1 MQFGRWA
8 NLWKERIHRLDI
20 EDMKIDICFSPALY
34 PAYHDKEAIVVVVDV
49 FRATTTM
56 AAAFC
61 NGVRS
66 IRPVAT
72 LEEAMDYKRKG
83 WMVGAERNV
92 KRCDFADFG
101 NSPFDYTRE
110 KVYGRDIAFTT
121 TNGTKAIT
129 VAKSAYRVITGA
141 FVNLRAVADY
151 CLGHRRD
158 VVVLCS
164 GWQDKVNIEDTLFG
178 GALTDVLLASGEY
191 TMVSDAAV
199 IAREM
204 WRNHREDLPEYISAT
219 DHAARLRANHL
230 EDAIPYC
237 LRLSI
242 ADVVPQLTVEDGG
255 TLVLRDGYTN
265 IAKDNQP

>member
-1 MQFGRWA
+1 
-8 NLWKERIHRLDI
+8 
-20 EDMKIDICFSPALY
+20 MKIDVCFSPALY
-34 PAYHDKEAIVVVVDV
+34 PAYHDREAVVVVVDV

-56 AAAFC
+56 AAAFHS
-61 NGVRS
+61 GVRS

-72 LEEAMDYKRKG
+72 VEEAMDYKRKG
-83 WMVGAERNV
+83 WLVGAERNV

-110 KVYGRDIAFTT
+110 KVEGRDIVFTT

-141 FVNLRAVADY
+141 FVNLQAVADY
-151 CLGHRRD
+151 CLVHRRD

-164 GWQDKVNIEDTLFG
+164 GWQDKVNIEDSLFG
-178 GALTDVLLASGEY
+178 GALTDVLLATGEY
-191 TMVSDAAV
+191 CAASDAAV

-204 WRNHREDLPEYISAT
+204 WTLHCDDLPAYISLT

-237 LRLSI
+237 LTP
-242 ADVVPQLTVEDGG
+242 DVVAVVPNLTVEEGG
-255 TLVLRDGYTN
+255 SLVLRAGE
-265 IAKDNQP
+265 Q